1 MTDSASPVDFR
12 LDGPVG
18 IVTLQF
24 APHNLVG
31 KELGAALIDVLAK
44 APKAGARAIVLRSSL
59 RHFSAGADL
68 GLFHDQGAR
77 LNPELNPP
85 AVLKAFADCPV
96 PIVAGVHGVALGG
109 GFELA
114 LACDIIVAASS
125 AKFGLVEATLGLH
138 PLMGGIQRIADRVG
152 EARAKEIVMLGRRHD
167 AATLERWNVINRVV
181 PDAQLEQATLTLA
194 QELAA
199 GPTVAHAA
207 TKKLMNIFL
216 AEGMEAADAAMK
228 DVQRAIFTS
237 QDLVRGLESFR
248 AKGPGS
254 AVFQGD

>member
-1 MTDSASPVDFR
+1 
-12 LDGPVG
+12 
-18 IVTLQF
+18 
-24 APHNLVG
+24 
-31 KELGAALIDVLAK
+31 
-44 APKAGARAIVLRSSL
+44 
-59 RHFSAGADL
+59 
-68 GLFHDQGAR
+68 
-77 LNPELNPP
+77 
-85 AVLKAFADCPV
+85 
-96 PIVAGVHGVALGG
+96 
-109 GFELA
+109 
-114 LACDIIVAASS
+114 
-125 AKFGLVEATLGLH
+125 
-138 PLMGGIQRIADRVG
+138 MGGIQRIADRAG
-152 EARAKEIVMLGRRHD
+152 EARAKEIVMFGRRHD